1 MTLKTF
7 ARPATPWAWGLAC
20 WLGWL
25 GWLGALG
32 SVPGFAQE
40 PPPPPAA
47 TATPAAGLTLR
58 DAVVRA
64 LTANPT
70 VTRSRSQIAS
80 SEADV
85 RRIRTSILPHIDL
98 ESSATRNSSEV
109 AFEFDGNRAVVLPE
123 NDWAYSLTLSQPIYA
138 GTRELKT
145 LRQSRLA
152 VEDARQNARSGD
164 DQVIATTAT
173 DFLAAIQ
180 GESLAEVERGNL
192 ALANRRKTQAQ
203 AFFDAGEVTRVDL
216 LRADTDVKAAER
228 RLAAANQ
235 QREEAISR
243 LRVDLALDTAE
254 PLTVVAPQIPFPPR
268 PPAAQFAAEAMEQRP
283 EVKQAEVA
291 RDIAA
296 LELAKQRLARL
307 PVIRGEA
314 KLQGQRG
321 NFPADQ
327 YGSLTVRL
335 NVPIFD
341 SGEISAKV
349 AVAAEKLKQ
358 TEVTLAETRRV
369 VREQVLRAAV
379 ALETAETNLALAKEQ
394 LAAAQAEYDQ
404 AFELYR
410 AQEATSLDTQ
420 SAESSLAE
428 ARRAVVNG
436 QIQRDLAELQ
446 LYYMAGTLKRSLNLG
461 SIDTVDSIEE
471 GSK

>member
-1 MTLKTF
+1 MTLKIF

-20 WLGWL
+20 WLG
-25 GWLGALG
+25 GA
-32 SVPGFAQE
+32 VAVAQE
-40 PPPPPAA
+40 PPGAR
-47 TATPAAGLTLR
+47 LTLQE
-58 DAVVRA
+58 ALARA
-64 LTANPT
+64 LTDNPT
-70 VTRSRSQIAS
+70 ITRSRSQITSA
-80 SEADV
+80 EADV

-123 NDWAYSLTLSQPIYA
+123 NDWAYTLTLSQPIYA
-138 GTRELKT
+138 GTRELKA
-145 LRQSRLA
+145 LRQGRLA
-152 VEDARQNARSGD
+152 VENARQVARTGD
-164 DQVIATTAT
+164 DQVIAATAT

-180 GESLAEVERGNL
+180 GEALADVERRNL
-192 ALANRRKTQAQ
+192 ELANRRKTQAQ

-243 LRVDLALDTAE
+243 LRVDLALDSAE
-254 PLTVVAPQIPFPPR
+254 PLTVVAPQIPFPTR
-268 PPAAQFAAEAMEQRP
+268 PPAARLAAEALVERP
-283 EVKQAEVA
+283 EVRQAEVA

-296 LELAKQRLARL
+296 LEVAKQRLARL

-314 KLQGQRG
+314 KLQGQQG

-327 YGSLTVRL
+327 YGSVTVRL

-349 AVAAEKLKQ
+349 AVAEEQLRQ
-358 TEVTLAETRRV
+358 TEVSLAETRRV

-394 LAAAQAEYDQ
+394 LTAAQAEYEQ
-404 AFELYR
+404 TFELYR
-410 AQEATSLDTQ
+410 AQEATSLDTE

-446 LYYMAGTLKRSLNLG
+446 LYFVAGTLKRSLNLD
-461 SIDTVDSIEE
+461 SIDSVDSTDPIVE